1 MPVDIFSIKDMS
13 MLNYK
18 TFTVNFIE
26 ENCYLLWDESREA
39 VIVD

>member
-1 MPVDIFSIKDMS
+1 

-18 TFTVNFIE
+18 IFTVNFIE